1 MLKLE
6 SCIFV
11 NEKFLYCRCAC
22 PYVAARSLIQELGDI
37 RVTYEK
43 REKED
48 RRMPRTS
55 GGCMNLGPSLFREYD
70 WLSPGIDM

>member
-6 SCIFV
+6 W
-11 NEKFLYCRCAC
+11 KFLYCRCAC
-22 PYVAARSLIQELGDI
+22 PYVNVAARSLIQELGDI